1 MNILPHATAL
11 LLLCLFG
18 YVAAAQTQHGLRPWF
33 TLTKEISVATGIG
46 GFSAAHSLRGY
57 SEHAVTGS
65 PFVNIDAGVYYPIK
79 GRFFAHTGVGLGYAG
94 ISTYSDIDHTRNG
107 LFLAVPARTEK
118 FTSSKYL
125 DVTTPVLGG
134 MYLGKGKKIYVAVG
148 GIFSYRAAESMNIK
162 GVNYQQDG
170 SIYVPPV
177 EVVGQV
183 WTGNFPDSPSFPM
196 PWTQSPEPLSPWDLQ
211 RPPVSS
217 FDYESE
223 LPTSRFQ
230 VAATTKVSYALPF
243 KKEKGFSVGLQGLWY
258 LTEYNV
264 GDGHLARYRVQA
276 VLGKG
281 F

>member
-1 MNILPHATAL
+1 MNTLTRATALL

-18 YVAAAQTQHGLRPWF
+18 HSAAAQTGFRLRPWF
-33 TLTKEISVATGIG
+33 TLAKEISVATGTG
-46 GFSAAHSLRGY
+46 GFSAAHSWRSY
-57 SEHAVTGS
+57 VEHTVTS
-65 PFVNIDAGVYYPIK
+65 HPFVNIDAGVYYPIK
-79 GRFFAHTGVGLGYAG
+79 GRFFAHTGVGLGFAAV
-94 ISTYSDIDHTRNG
+94 STYSDINYSTWNG
-107 LFLAVPARTEK
+107 HYLDGRARTEES
-118 FTSSKYL
+118 TSSKYL

-162 GVNYQQDG
+162 VTRYREEGL
-170 SIYVPPV
+170 IRL
-177 EVVGQV
+177 
-183 WTGNFPDSPSFPM
+183 PDP
-196 PWTQSPEPLSPWDLQ
+196 PLSPWDFQ
-211 RPPVSS
+211 EPPLSS
-217 FDYESE
+217 FDYQSE

-243 KKEKGFSVGLQGLWY
+243 KKGKGYSVGLQGLWY

-276 VLGKG
+276 VVGKD